1 MNKPVPISTAAT
13 APGVSIRTLRRWD
26 ITGKLKPA
34 RTGGRQKHYDL
45 SDLLPAQL
53 HARTATRKSIAYARV
68 SSHDQKAD
76 LERQKHVLE
85 LYCASQGWTF
95 EIIADLSSGM
105 NYQKKGLKKLL
116 DEILAGQ
123 VGRLVLTH
131 EDRLLRFGAE
141 LVFAIC
147 QARQVEVV
155 IINQGEESTFEE
167 ELAGD
172 LLEIMTVFSNRL
184 YGSRNHKNQKLID
197 GVRAAVKEAQ

>member
-95 EIIADLSSGM
+95 EIIADLSSGL
-105 NYQKKGLKKLL
+105 NYQKK
-116 DEILAGQ
+116 
-123 VGRLVLTH
+123 RLRSFLMKSSP
-131 EDRLLRFGAE
+131 DRSAVSYSRTRTACCAE
-141 LVFAIC
+141 ALNWC
-147 QARQVEVV
+147 
-155 IINQGEESTFEE
+155 
-167 ELAGD
+167 
-172 LLEIMTVFSNRL
+172 
-184 YGSRNHKNQKLID
+184 
-197 GVRAAVKEAQ
+197 